1 MTRLGTAE
9 RHESDEAERHESD
22 EAERR
27 ESDEAERR
35 DYAMLRD
42 NASRDVNNA

>member
-1 MTRLGTAE
+1 MTRLGT
-9 RHESDEAERHESD
+9 AERHESD

-42 NASRDVNNA
+42 NAARDGNNA